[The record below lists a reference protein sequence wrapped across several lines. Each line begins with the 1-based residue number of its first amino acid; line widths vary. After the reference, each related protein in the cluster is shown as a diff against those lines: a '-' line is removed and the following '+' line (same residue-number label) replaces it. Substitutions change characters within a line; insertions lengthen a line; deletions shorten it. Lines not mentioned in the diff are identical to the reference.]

1 MKIETGHGCDTLVY
15 SNGLEV
21 IINFDNNFCVCR
33 T

>member
-1 MKIETGHGCDTLVY
+1 MKIKMGVTLVY

-21 IINFDNNFCVCR
+21 IINFDKNLCVCR